1 LELLK
6 YVPFI
11 KDETV
16 KIQRYLSGLPSSIS
30 DKIQYDDP
38 KTMEETIRREK
49 CLYEQQ
55 REKPTFWKAWEDKK
69 KFNMDQRKK
78 GTKPSFFRN
87 SPQGQ
92 PGFREPR
99 KAEVGG
105 KMPRQP
111 PMECWG
117 CKGNH
122 RYRDCPHRND
132 KVRVVH
138 NVQQAE
144 TSGGHGQ

>member
-1 LELLK
+1 
-6 YVPFI
+6 
-11 KDETV
+11 
-16 KIQRYLSGLPSSIS
+16 
-30 DKIQYDDP
+30 
-38 KTMEETIRREK
+38 MEETIRREK

-55 REKPTFWKAWEDKK
+55 RENLTFRKAWEDKK
-69 KFNMDQRKK
+69 KFKMDQRKK

-87 SPQGQ
+87 SPQGK

-99 KAEVGG
+99 KVEVGG

-122 RYRDCPHRND
+122 RYIDCPHRNE
-132 KVRVVH
+132 KVRVFH
-138 NVQQAE
+138 NVQ
-144 TSGGHGQ
+144 